1 MANSIQKRKAYS
13 DAVEITKAAY
23 SSSTSYSSD
32 NVGDFLQRVYDKLVE
47 LQDDADKD
55 AD

>member
-1 MANSIQKRKAYS
+1 MATSIQKRKAHS

-32 NVGDFLQRVYDKLVE
+32 NVDNFLQKVYDKLVA
-47 LQDDADKD
+47 LQEDADKETD
-55 AD
+55 